1 MVVYGPRATLV
12 AMPVRLGAVGGAS
25 LFEVLVFD
33 TARGGVTYSP
43 TVWSHGIPL
52 RLPFRV
58 FGHTPRHGILLPAH
72 DAA

>member
-12 AMPVRLGAVGGAS
+12 AVPVRLGAVGGAS
-25 LFEVLVFD
+25 FFEVLVFD
-33 TARGGVTYSP
+33 TARDGVTYFP
-43 TVWSHGIPL
+43 LVWAHGFPL

-58 FGHTPRHGILLPAH
+58 FGRSPRHGILLPAH